1 MILIP
6 GHVVA
11 RVRLGEHVRHA
22 DVVQGAGDR
31 VEAEG
36 AQDHYVRHDLCRWY
50 DICSNGLLMLNTKRQ
65 NKLDSEVRTMFS
77 QISAALVYQPCCL
90 VPCCHGKPEE
100 HAKNS
105 LQNLLYSSFCHLLV
119 TLPVSPPTPDSTRT
133 ASSGRATAP
142 SPRRG

>member
-36 AQDHYVRHDLCRWY
+36 AQDHYVRHDLCN
-50 DICSNGLLMLNTKRQ
+50 IAINSSSMLNTKRQ
-65 NKLDSEVRTMFS
+65 NEVYSEVWKLFS
-77 QISAALVYQPCCL
+77 QSSTALVYQPCCP
-90 VPCCHGKPEE
+90 VP
-100 HAKNS
+100 
-105 LQNLLYSSFCHLLV
+105 
-119 TLPVSPPTPDSTRT
+119 
-133 ASSGRATAP
+133 
-142 SPRRG
+142 